1 MEYFLLLVVIL
12 LLVIFH
18 SVKNSKI
25 SRLEKKLSNI
35 EEYLKKIQFL
45 QSQQKLAPE
54 QEKVEPVVQKPVP
67 PVSPVIIPTVE
78 EPVVKPVSDVKPP
91 VIEPEKKPVEPV
103 KPELVHET
111 KQPVVQIVQPVNVPK
126 QPVAPKESWY
136 ESFRKN
142 NPDLEKFIGENILSK
157 VAITILVIGIAFF
170 VKFAIDKEWINEVAR
185 VGIGVLCGGIVLGFA
200 HRLHK
205 RFKAFSSVL
214 VAGGIAIFYFTIGIA
229 FHEYHLFGQT
239 MAFVI
244 MLLITAFSVFIS
256 VLYDRV
262 ELAALSLIGG
272 FATPFMVS
280 TGQGNY
286 MVLFIYVLVLD
297 LGMLVLAYLRKWN
310 LVNIMAY
317 CFTVILY
324 MGWLETKVIGEE
336 NAPYK
341 GAMIF
346 AAIFYVVF
354 VLMNIINNVK
364 EKRKFGAMELSI
376 LISNTFLFYGEGM
389 QILHNY
395 HPELKGLFSL
405 LMALFNLVCSWL
417 LYKKLKSDNKLVYL
431 MIGLTLTFITLVA
444 PVQLQGNYITIFWA
458 LEAVLLIW
466 LAQKS
471 GIAIYRFASCL
482 ITILMC
488 FSLFMDWGQVYISYH
503 KTTEDILLNKGF
515 ITGFVSSA
523 ALLAIVLLL
532 RKETE
537 TVKSLGI
544 SFNPKAYGNLL
555 SIGFIVLLYFTGMF
569 ETSYQ
574 LTQRVYYGVSIAI
587 MVGSYHLL
595 FFSLLNLAA
604 NKLDQNGARVTLYVF
619 NFINAALF
627 VLFFT
632 AFPVLDL
639 KENLF
644 NGYENQL
651 GFIFHY
657 ISIACLVFIIFQMHK
672 AINRPGSTI
681 KYSRALNTVLLSV
694 AVLYLASS
702 ELILHVFKITLPAQ
716 FASIN
721 EEITSKYEVYGIAK
735 THVIK
740 IGFPILWGV
749 LAFLFLFIGMKR
761 SNKTFRIVSLALIA
775 IILLKLFTYD
785 IKDASEA
792 GKIVAFIILGVV
804 LLIISFMYQKIK
816 ALLLDDDQKKDTSTG
831 SATAASEK
839 PVDKPDE
846 TV

>member
-1 MEYFLLLVVIL
+1 MDIFLLLVVIL

-18 SVKNSKI
+18 SNKKSRI
-25 SRLEKKLSNI
+25 SNLERKLSNI

-45 QSQQKLAPE
+45 QSQQTASPVK
-54 QEKVEPVVQKPVP
+54 QEEVTVQKPVT
-67 PVSPVIIPTVE
+67 PVNPVVIPKVE
-78 EPVVKPVSDVKPP
+78 EPVAKPVSDVKPP
-91 VIEPEKKPVEPV
+91 VIEPEKKPLDPAA
-103 KPELVHET
+103 
-111 KQPVVQIVQPVNVPK
+111 QPVMNVEEKIAEIKVNQPPAKPK

-170 VKFAIDKEWINEVAR
+170 VKFAIDKEWINEIAR

-280 TGQGNY
+280 TGEGNY
-286 MVLFIYVLVLD
+286 LVLFIYVLVLD

-310 LVNIMAY
+310 LVNILAY
-317 CFTVILY
+317 CFTMILY
-324 MGWLETKVIGEE
+324 FGWLQTKVIGET
-336 NAPYK
+336 NPPYK
-341 GAMIF
+341 GAMVF

-364 EKRKFGAMELSI
+364 EKRQFGAIELSI
-376 LISNTFLFYGEGM
+376 LISNTFLFYGAGM
-389 QILHNY
+389 QILHHY

-405 LMALFNLVCSWL
+405 LMAMFNLVCSWL
-417 LYKKLKSDNKLVYL
+417 LYKKLKSDTKLVYL

-458 LEAVLLIW
+458 LEAALLIW

-471 GIAIYRFASCL
+471 GITLYRFASSV
-482 ITILMC
+482 ITVLMC
-488 FSLFMDWGQVYISYH
+488 FSLFMDWANVYTSYH
-503 KTTEDILLNKGF
+503 ETPLTVLLNKGF
-515 ITGFVSSA
+515 ITGFISSL
-523 ALLAIVLLL
+523 ALLATVLLL

-544 SFNPKAYGNLL
+544 PFNPKAYGKLMG
-555 SIGFIVLLYFTGMF
+555 IGFVVLLYFTGLF
-569 ETSYQ
+569 EVVYQ
-574 LTQRVYYGVSIAI
+574 LTERVYYGTSIAI
-587 MVGSYHLL
+587 MVGTYHML
-595 FFSLLNLAA
+595 FFSLLNIAV
-604 NKLDQNGARVTLYVF
+604 NKLDHNGARVALYVF
-619 NFINAALF
+619 NFINTVLF
-627 VLFFT
+627 VLCFT
-632 AFPVLDL
+632 AFPVFDF
-639 KENLF
+639 KEILF
-644 NGYENQL
+644 NNDTNQL

-657 ISIACLVFIIFQMHK
+657 VSLACLVFTVFQMNK
-672 AINRPGSTI
+672 AIHRPGSTI
-681 KYSRALNTVLLSV
+681 KYSRALNTVLVSL
-694 AVLYLASS
+694 AVLYVSSS
-702 ELILHVFKITLPAQ
+702 ELILHVFKITLPAH
-716 FASIN
+716 FAAIN
-721 EEITSKYEVYGIAK
+721 EEITSKYMEYDVAE
-735 THVIK
+735 THVVK
-740 IGFPILWGV
+740 IGFPILWGI

-761 SNKTFRIVSLALIA
+761 SNKTFRIVSLVLIA
-775 IILLKLFTYD
+775 VILLKLFTYD

-816 ALLLDDDQKKDTSTG
+816 ALLLDDDQKK
-831 SATAASEK
+831 E
-839 PVDKPDE
+839 PVTKPDE